1 MGKSTTSVAALNAIT
16 STQFTELSALGLLDA
31 KADRAS
37 GEGRGELITWC
48 IKHGINTANYAKNN
62 VKRSLSQAQVD
73 LLKKQTLV
81 KRLSDEAQAL
91 YAMGGT
97 KAAGRVAADTDGNTH
112 TEKGVAKDYR
122 YYDGQLNTVLKD
134 IQKGIEARKIK
145 AARIAAGG
153 SGNRT
158 LVTAVAEE
166 NAKFFK
172 RTYKDEDIN
181 LPDGNDIEGLQGMI
195 KALIVYVGGTLP
207 VIKD

>member
-16 STQFTELSALGLLDA
+16 ATQFSELSALGLADA
-31 KADRAS
+31 KADRKS
-37 GEGRGELITWC
+37 GEGRGALITWC
-48 IKHGINTANYAKNN
+48 IKHGINTANYAKND

-81 KRLSDEAQAL
+81 KRLSDKAQEL

-112 TEKGVAKDYR
+112 TEKGIPKDYR
-122 YYDGQLNTVLKD
+122 YYDGQLNSVLRD

-153 SGNRT
+153 NGNRT
-158 LVTAVAEE
+158 LVTAIAEE

-172 RTYKDEDIN
+172 RTYKDEDIT
-181 LPDGNDIEGLQGMI
+181 LPEGNDVEGLQ
-195 KALIVYVGGTLP
+195 ALIKGLIKYVGATIP